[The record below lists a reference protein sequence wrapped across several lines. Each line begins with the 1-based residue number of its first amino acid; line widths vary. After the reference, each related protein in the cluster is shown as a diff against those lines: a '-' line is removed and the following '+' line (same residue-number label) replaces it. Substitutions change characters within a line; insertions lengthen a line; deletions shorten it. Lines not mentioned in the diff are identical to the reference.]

1 MKHQLKDTFVPPGT
15 AVRLLKIGILLTL
28 CTALNP
34 FLFTTRVGATAHY
47 PISISTIHA
56 CVAANHSLTLTTAT
70 AECSLP
76 QQPISWRPANTG
88 QKSSRASDSKRN
100 PAASI
105 GPRGPAG
112 SRGPAGPRGPKGDKG
127 DKGDRGPAGPQGPSG
142 PKGNTGPQ
150 GLTGPKGD
158 TGLQGPIGP
167 KGNTGGTGAQG
178 PTGLQGPAGHK
189 GDTGPQGQ
197 TGPKGDTGTQ
207 GQTGP
212 KGDTGTQ
219 GPAGPKGDTGPQG
232 PTGPIGPDKVIS
244 TQIVTKS
251 ITTSGPGQATATAVC
266 PSDTALGGGGF
277 YVENAGTDPSQYTVF
292 ENRPISGTPASS
304 WTASISSKVAAT
316 LTAYA
321 LCLSLE
327 TWTVSIGSCNV
338 RNRTRYGLV
347 CYRFWKDLAR
357 RRPREGLFR

>member
-105 GPRGPAG
+105 G
-112 SRGPAGPRGPKGDKG
+112 
-127 DKGDRGPAGPQGPSG
+127 DRGPAGPQGPSG

-178 PTGLQGPAGHK
+178 PTGP
-189 GDTGPQGQ
+189 
-197 TGPKGDTGTQ
+197 
-207 GQTGP
+207 
-212 KGDTGTQ
+212 
-219 GPAGPKGDTGPQG
+219 
-232 PTGPIGPDKVIS
+232 
-244 TQIVTKS
+244 
-251 ITTSGPGQATATAVC
+251 
-266 PSDTALGGGGF
+266 
-277 YVENAGTDPSQYTVF
+277 
-292 ENRPISGTPASS
+292 
-304 WTASISSKVAAT
+304 
-316 LTAYA
+316 
-321 LCLSLE
+321 
-327 TWTVSIGSCNV
+327 
-338 RNRTRYGLV
+338 
-347 CYRFWKDLAR
+347 
-357 RRPREGLFR
+357 